1 MKVKDPLVGK
11 VFGGYRITERIAHG
25 GMSAVYRGID
35 RRLGRDVAIKLVLGG
50 KQFSEVFLKRFRRE
64 IRALGGLIH
73 PNIVPLLDFGSIH
86 GVPFLVMPF
95 LGGGT
100 LQDDIAKGKVW
111 NWYDAAQLIIPIA
124 KSLSY
129 AHSKGIIHRDVKP
142 GNILVTDRGD
152 PMLSDFGL
160 MKMLK
165 LEQSADLTGDGMV
178 GTPDYMSPEQWVGEV
193 VPQTDMYA
201 LGIVFYVMVTGHL
214 PYEAKLHQKLCLST
228 YQNHIYNPESILQ
241 ICL

>member
-1 MKVKDPLVGK
+1 MKHIERKDPLVGK
-11 VFGGYRITERIAHG
+11 IFGGYRIIEKIAQG
-25 GMSAVYRGID
+25 GMAAVYRGID

-64 IRALGGLIH
+64 IRALGKLIH

-86 GVPFLVMPF
+86 GVPYLVMPY

-111 NWYDAAQLIIPIA
+111 NWYDAAQIIMPIA

-129 AHSKGIIHRDVKP
+129 AHSQGVVHRDVKP
-142 GNILVTDRGD
+142 GNILINDSGE

-165 LEQSADLTGDGMV
+165 TGTICGLTGSGWWN
-178 GTPDYMSPEQWVGEV
+178 TR
-193 VPQTDMYA
+193 
-201 LGIVFYVMVTGHL
+201 LYVSRTMGG
-214 PYEAKLHQKLCLST
+214 
-228 YQNHIYNPESILQ
+228 
-241 ICL
+241 